1 MRVGY
6 YYFISPFY
14 LQEVMYVMG
23 SWMNRNDNLQD
34 VMYVMGS
41 WMNNLMTISANE

>member
-1 MRVGY
+1 
-6 YYFISPFY
+6 
-14 LQEVMYVMG
+14 MYVMG

>member
-1 MRVGY
+1 
-6 YYFISPFY
+6 
-14 LQEVMYVMG
+14 MYVMG
-23 SWMNRNDNLQD
+23 SGMNRNDNLQD